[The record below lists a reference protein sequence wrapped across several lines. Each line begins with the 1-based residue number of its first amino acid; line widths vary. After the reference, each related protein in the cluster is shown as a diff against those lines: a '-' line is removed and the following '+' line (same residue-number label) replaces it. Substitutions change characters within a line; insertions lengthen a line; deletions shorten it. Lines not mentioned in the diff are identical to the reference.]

1 MRERIIKI
9 MESVFEQPI
18 TDKSSVDNVENWD
31 SLKHLQ
37 MIEALEREFDVRIPD
52 EDTVNMINF
61 KLIEFIIDEQIHL

>member
-1 MRERIIKI
+1 MRERIIKT